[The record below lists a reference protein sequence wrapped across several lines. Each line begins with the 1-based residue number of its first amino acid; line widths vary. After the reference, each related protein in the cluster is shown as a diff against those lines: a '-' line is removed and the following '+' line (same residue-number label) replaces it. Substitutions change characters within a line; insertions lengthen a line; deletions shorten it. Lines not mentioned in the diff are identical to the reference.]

1 MNEQNGKSATDINL
15 ISLLGLLVGNSID
28 YLKLFLP
35 LLIFYKLY
43 IKFHAKF
50 KKGKS
55 LSCQIKRCNEFLI
68 ISSLP
73 SPERYCLPENTWL
86 FRLRQWHFRASP
98 NQNTSAI
105 SRSWRRPL
113 FEIQHNQLPDL
124 FCWST
129 GFIH

>member
-1 MNEQNGKSATDINL
+1 MNEQDGKSATDINL

-73 SPERYCLPENTWL
+73 SLKRYCLPENT
-86 FRLRQWHFRASP
+86 
-98 NQNTSAI
+98 
-105 SRSWRRPL
+105 
-113 FEIQHNQLPDL
+113 
-124 FCWST
+124 
-129 GFIH
+129 